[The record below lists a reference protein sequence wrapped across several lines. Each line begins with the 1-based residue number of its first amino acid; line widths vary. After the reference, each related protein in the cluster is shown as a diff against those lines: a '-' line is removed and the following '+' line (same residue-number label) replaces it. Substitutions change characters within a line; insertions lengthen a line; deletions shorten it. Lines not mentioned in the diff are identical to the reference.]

1 MYIYILYGMEQKLL
15 KREVFILRGLSRI
28 QFLIFSE
35 NDQRVTNRIRVLL
48 FQTRVHL
55 FIYTLLVI
63 VLIVSLMIE
72 QPV

>member
-1 MYIYILYGMEQKLL
+1 MEQILR
-15 KREVFILRGLSRI
+15 KREVFIPRGLSCN

-55 FIYTLLVI
+55 FIYTLLII